1 MKGVGLL
8 LDRMNVN
15 HSSYDLAPKNHPF
28 SRVSHAVNDS
38 SYDLAPRSHRVLRV
52 FRVLIDTFYKFRHA
66 LAGVG
71 ALVIMVLM
79 VCGPGACR
87 HPLFY
92 VLGWLIY
99 IPLGVFACMPLI
111 DRIGVAVDRMEKAER
126 HG

>member
-1 MKGVGLL
+1 M

-15 HSSYDLAPKNHPF
+15 HSFYDLAPKNHP
-28 SRVSHAVNDS
+28 VSM
-38 SYDLAPRSHRVLRV
+38 V
-52 FRVLIDTFYKFRHA
+52 FRVLIDTFYHFRHA

-71 ALVIMVLM
+71 ALVIMLLM

-99 IPLGVFACMPLI
+99 IPLGVYACMPLI
-111 DRIGVAVDRMEKAER
+111 DRIGVAVDRMEEAEQR
-126 HG
+126 G

>member
-1 MKGVGLL
+1 M
-8 LDRMNVN
+8 LDRINAVN
-15 HSSYDLAPKNHPF
+15 DTKYDLAPKNHLF

-38 SYDLAPRSHRVLRV
+38 SYHLATKKHLVSMV
-52 FRVLIDTFYKFRHA
+52 FRALIDKFYHFRHA

-71 ALVIMVLM
+71 ALIVMVLM

-92 VLGWLIY
+92 VLGWFIY

-111 DRIGVAVDRMEKAER
+111 DRIGVAVDRMEEVER
-126 HG
+126 RG

>member
-1 MKGVGLL
+1 M
-8 LDRMNVN
+8 LDRINAVN
-15 HSSYDLAPKNHPF
+15 HT
-28 SRVSHAVNDS
+28 
-38 SYDLAPRSHRVLRV
+38 SYDLAPRKRPFLRV
-52 FRVLIDTFYKFRHA
+52 FRALIDMFYHFRHA

-71 ALVIMVLM
+71 VLVIMVLM

-92 VLGWLIY
+92 VLGWLFY

-111 DRIGVAVDRMEKAER
+111 DRMGPSIERMVQEDEAREAH

>member
-1 MKGVGLL
+1 M

-15 HSSYDLAPKNHPF
+15 YSSYDLAPKNHPF

-38 SYDLAPRSHRVLRV
+38 SYDLASRKHLVSMV

-66 LAGVG
+66 LAAVG
-71 ALVIMVLM
+71 ALIVMVLM

-92 VLGWLIY
+92 VLGWLVY

-111 DRIGVAVDRMEKAER
+111 ERIGVAVDRLEEVER
-126 HG
+126 RG

>member
-1 MKGVGLL
+1 M

-15 HSSYDLAPKNHPF
+15 RSSYDLAAKNHL
-28 SRVSHAVNDS
+28 VSPVSGVVNDS
-38 SYDLAPRSHRVLRV
+38 SYHLATKKHPVSMG
-52 FRVLIDTFYKFRHA
+52 FRALIDTLYHFRHA

-92 VLGWLIY
+92 VLGWFIY

-111 DRIGVAVDRMEKAER
+111 DRIGVAVDRMEEVER
-126 HG
+126 RG

>member
-1 MKGVGLL
+1 MF
-8 LDRMNVN
+8 DRINV
-15 HSSYDLAPKNHPF
+15 
-28 SRVSHAVNDS
+28 VNDTKH
-38 SYDLAPRSHRVLRV
+38 DLAPRKHPVSMV
-52 FRVLIDTFYKFRHA
+52 FHALIDTLYHFRHA
-66 LAGVG
+66 LAAVG

-92 VLGWLIY
+92 VLGWLVY

-111 DRIGVAVDRMEKAER
+111 DRIGVAVDRMEEAER

>member
-1 MKGVGLL
+1 M
-8 LDRMNVN
+8 LDRINAAN
-15 HSSYDLAPKNHPF
+15 DTTYHLAARKPL
-28 SRVSHAVNDS
+28 VS
-38 SYDLAPRSHRVLRV
+38 RV

-66 LAGVG
+66 LAAVG
-71 ALVIMVLM
+71 ALVIMLLM

-92 VLGWLIY
+92 VLGWFIY

-111 DRIGVAVDRMEKAER
+111 DRIGVAVDRMEEAER

>member
-1 MKGVGLL
+1 M
-8 LDRMNVN
+8 LDRINAVN
-15 HSSYDLAPKNHPF
+15 DTKYDLAPKNHLF

-38 SYDLAPRSHRVLRV
+38 SYHLATKKHPVSMV
-52 FRVLIDTFYKFRHA
+52 FRALIDTLYHFRHA

-92 VLGWLIY
+92 VLGWLVY
-99 IPLGVFACMPLI
+99 IPLGVFACIPLI
-111 DRIGVAVDRMEKAER
+111 DRIGAAVDRMDEAER